1 MNRALWDRGFLVFFF
16 FFFFCL
22 FVCLFV
28 ERNESK
34 KVG

>member
-16 FFFFCL
+16 FFFVCL